1 MLIYIRHSKEE
12 ANNDATHAHDPKL
25 TRDGR
30 SLAIRKGVKL
40 LSKYGIPRII
50 YCSPFRRT
58 RQTLEYMLSELSKA
72 QKDSIQIIY
81 DVDLARY
88 FSNEEKSHP
97 DIDPVTEQ
105 MSLPIQESYH
115 EFSNRIRKATLKYDK
130 HLDDKEVIWCITH
143 TTVYK
148 RLAKIYNIEIPA
160 HIPFVHSFTLQKR
173 FCVKCNKNHIASS

>member
-12 ANNDATHAHDPKL
+12 DNNDATHAHDPKL

-30 SLAIRKGVKL
+30 SLAIRKGLKL
-40 LSKYGIPRII
+40 LSKYGIPNII

-72 QKDSIQIIY
+72 QKDSIKIIY

-105 MSLPIQESYH
+105 MSLPIQESYR
-115 EFSNRIRKATLKYDK
+115 EFSLRIKQATDKYAH
-130 HLDDKEVIWCITH
+130 HLEGKEIVWCITH

-148 RLAKIYNIEIPA
+148 RLASIYKVEIPQR
-160 HIPFVHSFTLQKR
+160 IPFVHSFTLNKK
-173 FCVKCNKNHIASS
+173 FCKKCDKFHVEST